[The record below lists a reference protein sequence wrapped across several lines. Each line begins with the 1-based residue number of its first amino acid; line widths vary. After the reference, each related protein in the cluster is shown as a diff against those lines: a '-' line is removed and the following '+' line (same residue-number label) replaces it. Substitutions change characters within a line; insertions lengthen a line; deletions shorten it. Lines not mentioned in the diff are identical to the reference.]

1 MKNKKI
7 LLTAGAI
14 TLATAG
20 TLCFALN
27 TRTAK
32 TKRFLKQISK
42 TLFTVG
48 SVMQTV
54 SGIRQSRGCA

>member
-1 MKNKKI
+1 MKGKKI

-20 TLCFALN
+20 TLCIAFN
-27 TRTAK
+27 TRSAK
-32 TKRFLKQISK
+32 AKRFLKQISK

-54 SGIRQSRGCA
+54 SGVRQSKRCA